1 MIIMMIVIIIMVI
14 MMIVIIIMVIMMIVI
29 ITRLRA
35 QDDVNI
41 LVDELFAEEI
51 VPEPIPTTQVEIV
64 HVPTIIPNVPSL
76 GLVLP
81 MAPKTRKMF
90 HEVHD
95 VCFESCQRIAI

>member
-64 HVPTIIPNVPSL
+64 HLPTIIPNDPSL
-76 GLVLP
+76 GIVSP
-81 MAPKTRKMF
+81 MAPKTRWNHLVVYHVTFPSVTRKIF
-90 HEVHD
+90 
-95 VCFESCQRIAI
+95 